1 MGLLGFVVHDGRAML
16 RHPRMSPQQRRRFAA
31 IGAAAVLLPSS
42 LEVWWAGSAL
52 AHVHAAPEILPEKGL

>member
-1 MGLLGFVVHDGRAML
+1 L
-16 RHPRMSPQQRRRFAA
+16 SPQQRRRFAA

-52 AHVHAAPEILPEKGL
+52 AHVHAAPETLPKTGV